1 MADTIFY
8 NADYIVIEYID
19 ILKSPYLIL
28 LDQIRKNDKI
38 NEILNIDSIRY
49 LDDASLYEWYI
60 HRKHQN
66 FFIDLNRYPDIITE
80 QQLDELLEEQ
90 MMITPRFYQDA
101 TPLILCDFLKVL
113 KKRKLVKEIIIY
125 HPHKNFFA
133 KNDLENMMKTQY
145 TFMSDFNQVMEKA
158 KENSTYFLSDVSHL
172 DEMKEK
178 GILKFSSVTIPVEYR
193 YNKKNMKDFK
203 YDFDELFKEN
213 PFKLSFF
220 RACTFEEPI
229 EGNEKEDY

>member
-28 LDQIRKNDKI
+28 LDQIRKNDRI

-60 HRKHQN
+60 NRKHQN
-66 FFIDLNRYPDIITE
+66 FFIDLNRYPDKITNE
-80 QQLDELLEEQ
+80 QLDELLEEQ
-90 MMITPRFYQDA
+90 MMLTPRFYQDA
-101 TPLILCDFLKVL
+101 NPLILCDFLKVL
-113 KKRKLVKEIIIY
+113 KRRKLVKDVIIY

-133 KNDLENMMKTQY
+133 KNDLESMMKTQY
-145 TFMSDFNQVMEKA
+145 TFMSDFNQVMDKA

-178 GILKFSSVTIPVEYR
+178 GILKFSSVTIPIEYR
-193 YNKKNMKDFK
+193 YNKKNMKEYK
-203 YDFDELFKEN
+203 YNFDELFKEN

-229 EGNEKEDY
+229 E

>member
-28 LDQIRKNDKI
+28 LDQIRKNDRI

-60 HRKHQN
+60 NRKHQN
-66 FFIDLNRYPDIITE
+66 FFIDLNRYPDKITNE
-80 QQLDELLEEQ
+80 QLDELLEEQ
-90 MMITPRFYQDA
+90 MMLTPRFYQDA
-101 TPLILCDFLKVL
+101 NPLILCDFLKVL
-113 KKRKLVKEIIIY
+113 KKRKLVKDVIIY

-133 KNDLENMMKTQY
+133 KNDLESMMQTQY
-145 TFMSDFNQVMEKA
+145 TFMSDFNKVMDIA

-178 GILKFSSVTIPVEYR
+178 GILKFSSVTIPIEYR
-193 YNKKNMKDFK
+193 YNKKNMKEYK

-229 EGNEKEDY
+229 E

>member
-28 LDQIRKNDKI
+28 LDQIRKNDRI

-60 HRKHQN
+60 NRKHQN
-66 FFIDLNRYPDIITE
+66 FFIDLNRYPDKITNE
-80 QQLDELLEEQ
+80 QLDELLEEQ
-90 MMITPRFYQDA
+90 MMLTPRFYQDA
-101 TPLILCDFLKVL
+101 NPLILCDFLKVL
-113 KKRKLVKEIIIY
+113 KRRKLVKDVIIY

-133 KNDLENMMKTQY
+133 KNDLESMMQTQY
-145 TFMSDFNQVMEKA
+145 TFMSDFNKVMDIA

-178 GILKFSSVTIPVEYR
+178 GILKFSSVTIPIEYR
-193 YNKKNMKDFK
+193 YNKKNMKEYK

-229 EGNEKEDY
+229 E